1 MTKREVRVQ
10 ILADLEIPKEGVLWD
25 LGAGVGS
32 IGLENLAI
40 RSQAKSMALS
50 SIWAIACSKAV
61 LPLGL
66 LLILLLGIFLALLSV
81 GFIGRLGLA
90 GILSA
95 LPRDR
100 HSFFQLI
107 SAKNV
112 NLVFSPGF
120 SVDNISIADFTNV
133 FG

>member
-1 MTKREVRVQ
+1 
-10 ILADLEIPKEGVLWD
+10 
-25 LGAGVGS
+25 
-32 IGLENLAI
+32 
-40 RSQAKSMALS
+40 
-50 SIWAIACSKAV
+50 ACSKAV